1 MRIEILRIN
10 KILLIHVALVVSE
23 ADSESC
29 FYLDSSADNCSEI
42 ETSIPRA
49 CDTDENINLPI
60 ESSQFEALKRAG

>member
-1 MRIEILRIN
+1 MRIEVVRIVVF
-10 KILLIHVALVVSE
+10 HVAWVVS
-23 ADSESC
+23 ATDRKSC

>member
-1 MRIEILRIN
+1 MKIEIVRI
-10 KILLIHVALVVSE
+10 LVFHVSLVVSE

-42 ETSIPRA
+42 ETSIPKT

-60 ESSQFEALKRAG
+60 KESQLEALKRPG